1 MCGIWALFGEFGDIS
16 EIHCQCMKLTHRG
29 PDAWR
34 LERIG
39 GLPKSC
45 IGFHRLSIC
54 SPLTGMQPL
63 QVTHYPQ
70 VWLLYNGEIYNAPD
84 LVKEY
89 DLPWERGV
97 DGEVIIHLYKKFG
110 FEKMVTLLDGVFA
123 CTVIDVENRFV
134 GVVRD
139 LFGVR
144 PLFHIMDE
152 ERGVLALSSEAKGLA
167 DMKKIGSQAK
177 WFPPGHFRT
186 FRIETDTERVVPT
199 CDYTRYNEIGGL
211 DYTRIPRVTLQ
222 DGDILGNI
230 RALLKDAVKKRLMAD
245 RRIGCML
252 SGGLD
257 SSLVTALMVECA
269 KEQGL
274 SYPIQTFSIGMEG
287 SPDVLAARKVAAHL
301 GTEHHEVRFTPQ
313 EGCEAVR
320 EVVRHLESYDITTVR
335 ASVGMYLV
343 SKYIKDNTDTTVV
356 FSGEGADEL
365 CQGYIYFHKAPS
377 ADEAD
382 VESRRLL
389 QDLYMYDVL
398 RSDRTTSAHSLE
410 VRVPFLDR
418 YFTSYILSLDK
429 AARQPIENIE
439 KHLLRTAF
447 TNTGLLPEEILW
459 RPKEAFSDGVSST
472 KKGQSWFELLQ
483 AFVEERVSDSDM
495 AQAKATYPFNT
506 PLTKEAFYYR
516 HLFEEHYS
524 GLEHFIPYFWMPRWT
539 NATDPSARTLT
550 HYKE

>member
-1 MCGIWALFGEFGDIS
+1 MCGIWALFGVEHDVS
-16 EIHCQCMKLTHRG
+16 SVHRECMRITHRG

-34 LERIG
+34 LERIA

-84 LVKEY
+84 LVKEHN
-89 DLPWERGV
+89 LPWERDV

-110 FEKMVTLLDGVFA
+110 FEKMVAMLDGVFA
-123 CTVIDVENRFV
+123 CTVIDVENRFI

-144 PLFHIMDE
+144 PMFHVYDE
-152 ERGVLALSSEAKGLA
+152 KRGILAVCSESKGLV
-167 DMKKIGSQAK
+167 DLDGFGRQAK
-177 WFPPGHFRT
+177 WFPPAHFRT
-186 FRIETDTERVVPT
+186 FRIEADERVVAT
-199 CDYTRYNEIGGL
+199 SDYTRYNEIGGL
-211 DYTRIPRVTLQ
+211 DYTRVPRVQLQ
-222 DGDILGNI
+222 EEVKANI
-230 RALLKDAVKKRLMAD
+230 RALFKDAVKKRLMAD

-257 SSLVTALMVECA
+257 SSLVAALLVECA
-269 KEQGL
+269 KERGL

-287 SPDVLAARKVAAHL
+287 SPDVIAARKVAKHL
-301 GTEHHEVRFTPQ
+301 GTEHHEVRFTPE

-320 EVVRHLESYDITTVR
+320 STIWHLESYDITTVR
-335 ASVGMYLV
+335 ASVGMFLV
-343 SKYIKDNTDTTVV
+343 SQYISTKTDTTVI
-356 FSGEGADEL
+356 FSGEGSDEL

-377 ADEAD
+377 AEEAD

-429 AARQPIENIE
+429 QSRQPQKGIE
-439 KHLLRTAF
+439 KYLLRSAF
-447 TNTGLLPEEILW
+447 ADTGLLPESILW

-483 AFVEERVSDSDM
+483 QYVEERVR
-495 AQAKATYPFNT
+495 PFFC
-506 PLTKEAFYYR
+506 AV
-516 HLFEEHYS
+516 
-524 GLEHFIPYFWMPRWT
+524 
-539 NATDPSARTLT
+539 
-550 HYKE
+550 